1 MTEAST
7 LPADTEDGN
16 AQTRLM
22 PQGRDVAIGGSPLL
36 FYAVG
41 RDKLVSVSP
50 EGAAHFI
57 EECRLME
64 TVVEEYQHALD
75 ELSAATSSY
84 IALMMSDIRDQQFV
98 MDRESLRQQV
108 LTAQR
113 KVDEKN
119 RALKDVIEPLTELS
133 SETNKVMEL
142 IPIQRR
148 ASRTEHFRLVYA
160 RSHIIR
166 AISEEIPLSGGSGNA
181 SQTVLTNGRVDT
193 DKLVRQMVNVSG
205 EAKLKADFPWFE
217 DWLKKEKE
225 TVDLFKWSEAINENL
240 SAKYEIL
247 EGEERDKDSSR
258 VELSAEAQLM
268 RWTSGASGMSGEFN
282 PFQGKASLKADA
294 KAELVLAE
302 AKASLD
308 FYTPAGGLML
318 ACELPN
324 EAGIIDLGMIRSHAF
339 ITCSGGIGASVAAEL
354 SLNVD
359 MRDGQLQT
367 RGVQGQLA
375 QRGLPGEQRSVVR
388 QSGAPQLDNS
398 EVAGGMAAFA
408 GGQAIATFGVQLEWK
423 NPEEGNK
430 FKPFAKSAP
439 SAVGMLG
446 IGAAANFSVYYD
458 NGKFRISAQAGVCC
472 GIGLKGKIDFEVDA
486 GLIYEFAKWV
496 VYQLKN
502 IDYSRLFFINED
514 AFYVLSNVI
523 AIMVAEGGD
532 IADYLADTA
541 DVVEKLASEVF
552 SELSSN
558 AENAYKR
565 SDLAERINEN
575 PDLLRY
581 ATPDT
586 KGLIIYWLMQTNIF
600 DVYHPLNRD
609 VEGWWENPSLFG
621 FMNERKT
628 AIMHVLHLVQSKSEM
643 RNVMR
648 RITPKVGEIIDSRTG
663 EEMVSCFLA
672 RGERELPP
680 PLSSHFERAF
690 VYLRASLI
698 RDASSVGT
706 EIVRNDDLK
715 YRLQEDVS
723 RYFNT
728 PCENETQ
735 CILEIDVLSEE

>member
-64 TVVEEYQHALD
+64 TVVEEHQHALD
-75 ELSAATSSY
+75 ELSAATSNY

-166 AISEEIPLSGGSGNA
+166 AISEEIPLSGGGGNA

-205 EAKLKADFPWFE
+205 EAKVKADFPWFE

-240 SAKYEIL
+240 SAKYELL
-247 EGEERDKDSSR
+247 EGEEHDKDSSR

-339 ITCSGGIGASVAAEL
+339 ITCSGGVGASVAAEL
-354 SLNVD
+354 SLNID

-398 EVAGGMAAFA
+398 EIAGGMAAFA

-502 IDYSRLFFINED
+502 IDYEKLLFIDES
-514 AFYVLSNVI
+514 AFYALSNI
-523 AIMVAEGGD
+523 VAMAV
-532 IADYLADTA
+532 ADRGELFEYLEETTREISDSARDCFG
-541 DVVEKLASEVF
+541 EVK
-552 SELSSN
+552 SSISDAVN
-558 AENAYKR
+558 R
-565 SDLAERINEN
+565 SDLSERINEN
-575 PDLLRY
+575 PEILKY
-581 ATPDT
+581 TTPEA
-586 KGLIIYWLMQTNIF
+586 KGVIIYWLMQVEF
-600 DVYHPLNRD
+600 SEVYNPFLRD
-609 VEGWWENPSLFG
+609 LEGWWDNPSVFG
-621 FMNERKT
+621 FMNDRKT
-628 AIMHVLHLVQSKSEM
+628 AVMNVLHLIQSKSEF
-643 RNVMR
+643 RNVMQR
-648 RITPKVGEIIDSRTG
+648 VTSRIGEKVTWENGRSS
-663 EEMVSCFLA
+663 VSEFLA
-672 RGERELPP
+672 RGEKNLPP
-680 PLSSHFERAF
+680 PLSSHFESRF
-690 VYLRASLI
+690 VYLQASLL
-698 RDASSVGT
+698 RDSSSVGT
-706 EIVRNDDLK
+706 EIVENNIPRYK
-715 YRLQEDVS
+715 LQEEVS
-723 RYFNT
+723 RYFDL
-728 PCENETQ
+728 PCDNETI
-735 CILEIDVLSEE
+735 CVLGGDK

>member
-64 TVVEEYQHALD
+64 TVVEEHQHALD
-75 ELSAATSSY
+75 ELSAATSNY

-166 AISEEIPLSGGSGNA
+166 AISEEIPLSGGGGNA
-181 SQTVLTNGRVDT
+181 SQTVLNNGRVDT

-205 EAKLKADFPWFE
+205 EAKVKADFPWFE

-240 SAKYEIL
+240 SAKYELL
-247 EGEERDKDSSR
+247 EGEEHDKDSSR

-388 QSGAPQLDNS
+388 QSGSPQLDNS
-398 EVAGGMAAFA
+398 EIAGGMAAFA

-439 SAVGMLG
+439 SLVGLLG
-446 IGAAANFSVYYD
+446 AGAAANFSVYYD
-458 NGKFRISAQAGVCC
+458 SGKFRITAQAGVCFGP
-472 GIGLKGKIDFEVDA
+472 GIKGKVDFEVDA
-486 GLIYEFAKWV
+486 GLIYEFVKWV
-496 VYQLKN
+496 IYQLKN
-502 IDYSRLFFINED
+502 IDYSRLLFIDESAFHAITSIVTMAAIEGGRLSEYLREEASDIIDDLARTLAKTRVDIDNASARGKLSESINEG
-514 AFYVLSNVI
+514 N
-523 AIMVAEGGD
+523 
-532 IADYLADTA
+532 
-541 DVVEKLASEVF
+541 DVMKH
-552 SELSSN
+552 
-558 AENAYKR
+558 
-565 SDLAERINEN
+565 
-575 PDLLRY
+575 
-581 ATPDT
+581 ATPDA
-586 KGLIIYWLMQTNIF
+586 KGIVIYWLMQTNAF
-600 DVYHPLNRD
+600 DRYHPANRD
-609 VEGWWENPSLFG
+609 LEGWWEDPSLFG
-621 FMNERKT
+621 FMNDRKE
-628 AIMHVLHLVQSKSEM
+628 AVMNVLRLIQSVNEY
-643 RNVMR
+643 RNVMQR
-648 RITPKVGEIIDSRTG
+648 VTSRIGELIPWKEG
-663 EEMVSCFLA
+663 ERIVEEFMG
-672 RGERELPP
+672 RGERGLPR
-680 PLSSHFERAF
+680 PLSSHYAREFIHLQARLWEKTR
-690 VYLRASLI
+690 
-698 RDASSVGT
+698 VGMP
-706 EIVRNDDLK
+706 IVRNDSFT
-715 YRLQEDVS
+715 YSSQEPIS
-723 RYFNT
+723 RFFSRA
-728 PCENETQ
+728 CENTTQ
-735 CILEIDVLSEE
+735 CVVTI